1 MTRTIKLMFRTG
13 SLALALG
20 FAMNAT
26 GYEQPSTPSKPGS
39 QRMLKKKI
47 TEETPA
53 VPSGETA
60 VEEVDL
66 VYVLMTTSKGPVLL
80 ELDQGKAP
88 ISTANF
94 VGYAEEGTYD
104 GTVFHR
110 VIPGFMIQGGGFEPG
125 MTKRDTK
132 EPIKNES
139 GNGLKNTRG
148 TLAMA
153 RTSDPDSATNQFF
166 ISVTDNPFLDQGH
179 TRNGTST
186 PGKPGYAVFGRVVD
200 GMQAVDEIRF
210 VKTTTKQSFQ
220 DVPEEDVII
229 ESMKVLTPEEAKK
242 AMDEAASKPV
252 YEESVNYPGAEIPDG
267 VEKGESPT
275 GLVWYDLEVGDGAI
289 PASPS
294 STVTVHY
301 TGWLL
306 DGKKFDSSVDRGTP
320 IDFPLNGVIKGWTEG
335 VGSMKVGG
343 KRKLI
348 IPADLGYGAR
358 GAGGTIPPNAT
369 LVFDVELIK
378 VQD

>member
-53 VPSGETA
+53 APSGETA

-80 ELDQGKAP
+80 ELDQAKAP

-125 MTKRDTK
+125 MTKRPTK
-132 EPIKNES
+132 AAIKNEWQ
-139 GNGLKNTRG
+139 NGLKNDRG
-148 TLAMA
+148 CIAMA

-166 ISVTDNPFLDQGH
+166 INVKDNPALDQG
-179 TRNGTST
+179 RGPN
-186 PGKPGYAVFGRVVD
+186 PAGYAVFGRVVD
-200 GMQAVDEIRF
+200 GMQTVDEIRF
-210 VKTTTKQSFQ
+210 VKTTSKQSFQ
-220 DVPEEDVII
+220 DVPEEDVLI

-252 YEESVNYPGAEIPDG
+252 YEEPVNYPGAPIPDG

-275 GLVWYDLEVGDGAI
+275 GLVWYDLEVGDGAT

-335 VGSMKVGG
+335 VGTMKVGG

-358 GAGGTIPPNAT
+358 GAGGVIPPNAT